1 MALGGLC
8 LPDVPHH
15 SIQAGKLSAEAEQEG
30 LAWAL
35 QAPWCPRRCRAG
47 SHLPIASA
55 SCPVPAP
62 LLLARF
68 WVAWPVH
75 DAASRSLLDAAA
87 MPVDVADDPTSLL
100 CRVHGSKGRAQMDQQ
115 EERSATPEARQTRAR
130 KAQETAEA
138 DRQQQPRRTG
148 RTSTAAKAEP
158 GGSSSRGKPGH
169 SSTQDE
175 GSKEH
180 SKEGPNGL
188 PKLRKVKKVGLD
200 PDGCLISP
208 AHVPSPDE
216 VGAQLVRSQ
225 QTGFQTA

>member
-1 MALGGLC
+1 MLGAHEQSWVSTSAIC
-8 LPDVPHH
+8 ICISPCPH
-15 SIQAGKLSAEAEQEG
+15 A
-30 LAWAL
+30 
-35 QAPWCPRRCRAG
+35 
-47 SHLPIASA
+47 
-55 SCPVPAP
+55 

-75 DAASRSLLDAAA
+75 DAASKSLLASGA
-87 MPVDVADDPTSLL
+87 MPVATADHHTTLL
-100 CRVHGSKGRAQMDQQ
+100 CRVHGSKGRAQTDQQ

-138 DRQQQPRRTG
+138 ERQQQPRRTG

-200 PDGCLISP
+200 PEGRLISP
-208 AHVPSPDE
+208 AHVPRPDE
-216 VGAQLVRSQ
+216 VGAQLVRPR